1 MARFQRASLIDIEEL
16 EALADAAERGNE
28 VAADRL
34 RDLNRTYSHRAS
46 QRMRELENKKLDT
59 KALQYAQYYLDERGR
74 KYFGAGRG
82 ADLDEIVENLEQ
94 ARKFLS
100 WQTSTVGGERARVD
114 KILDSLQK
122 HGHIDEFES
131 ESDRRTFL
139 KFLESDAFAD
149 FKKVVGSS
157 IITEAQNAIE
167 HGRSMEE
174 LQQVYSEYKAANMDA
189 IKYWEKW
196 SKIKT

>member
-1 MARFQRASLIDIEEL
+1 MARFQRASLIDITEL
-16 EALADAAERGNE
+16 EALADAAEGGNE
-28 VAADRL
+28 VAAEQL
-34 RDLNRTYSHRAS
+34 RDLNRTYSKRAS
-46 QRMRELENKKLDT
+46 QRMRELESKHLDT

-74 KYFGAGRG
+74 RYFGAGRG
-82 ADLDEIVENLEQ
+82 ADIDEIVENLEQ

-114 KILDSLQK
+114 KILDTLK
-122 HGHIDEFES
+122 EHGHLNDFKNEG
-131 ESDRRTFL
+131 DRRSFL

-167 HGRSMEE
+167 HGRTMKE
-174 LQQVYSEYKAANMDA
+174 LQQVYSEYKAANVDA

-196 SKIKT
+196 SKIKK